1 MINIAVLDTL
11 RVPPDT
17 QEAIRGMATND
28 VAFPDEPPRSLDELV
43 ARTGDA
49 EAVLINT
56 RTQIDQR
63 YLDAC
68 PSVKYVGLC
77 GTSTAHVDLDALKAR
92 GIAFSNVSDYGDE
105 PTAEY
110 IFLQL
115 EALARGVGA
124 YQWQDQPREL
134 MGKTIGII
142 GLGALGK
149 AVAHLAVAYKMDAHY
164 FSAHRKPEWER
175 RGLQYSELLD
185 LMPVC
190 QIVVISS
197 PTNIKVLGSAEFAMF
212 KPGGILVQASM
223 GTPFDRDAFL
233 QWIAADGNFAI
244 FDDGVGEENANLYKD
259 VPRVILS
266 ATSSGD
272 TLETRQRLGLKVVDN
287 VQAYLADHSDVLPK
301 RGQY

>member
-1 MINIAVLDTL
+1 MIKIAVLDTL
-11 RVPPDT
+11 RVLPDT
-17 QEAIRGMATND
+17 QEAIRRLATND
-28 VAFPDEPPRSLDELV
+28 VAFPEESPRSLEELV
-43 ARTGDA
+43 ARTGGA

-56 RTQIDQR
+56 RTHINQR

-68 PSVKYVGLC
+68 PSVTYVGLC
-77 GTSTAHVDLDALKAR
+77 GTSAAHIDLDALKAR
-92 GIAFSNVSDYGDE
+92 GIAFSNVVDYGDE

-115 EALARGVGA
+115 EALARGVGT

-149 AVAHLAVAYKMDAHY
+149 AIAHLAVAYKMDAHY
-164 FSAHRKPEWER
+164 FSEHRKPEWEE
-175 RGLQYSELLD
+175 RGLKYAELHD
-185 LMPVC
+185 LLPGC
-190 QIVVISS
+190 QIIVISS
-197 PTNIKVLGSAEFAMF
+197 PTNVKVLGSAEFALF

-233 QWIAADGNFAI
+233 QWIAADSNFAI
-244 FDDGVGEENANLYKD
+244 FDDGIGEENATIYKD
-259 VPRVILS
+259 LPRVILS
-266 ATSSGD
+266 VTSSGN

-287 VQAYLADHSDVLPK
+287 LLAYVADHADLLP
-301 RGQY
+301 

>member
-1 MINIAVLDTL
+1 MIKIAVLDTL
-11 RVPPDT
+11 RVLPDT
-17 QEAIRGMATND
+17 QEAIRRMATND
-28 VAFPDEPPRSLDELV
+28 VAFPEVSPRSLEELV

-56 RTQIDQR
+56 STRIDQH
-63 YLDAC
+63 YVDAC
-68 PSVKYVGLC
+68 PAVKYVGLC
-77 GTSTAHVDLDALKAR
+77 GTSTAHVDLDAFKAR
-92 GIAFSNVSDYGDE
+92 GIAFSNVSDYSDE

-149 AVAHLAVAYKMDAHY
+149 AIAHLAVAYKMDIHY
-164 FSAHRKPEWER
+164 FSAHRKPEWEE
-175 RGLQYSELLD
+175 RGLQYSELHD
-185 LMPVC
+185 LLPAC
-190 QIVVISS
+190 QIIVISS
-197 PTNIKVLGSAEFAMF
+197 PTNVQVLGSAEFAMF
-212 KPGGILVQASM
+212 TPGGILVQASM
-223 GTPFDRDAFL
+223 GTPFDRDAFM

-244 FDDGVGEENANLYKD
+244 FDDGVGEENATIYKD
-259 VPRVILS
+259 WPRVILS
-266 ATSSGD
+266 ATSSGN

-287 VQAYLADHSDVLPK
+287 LQAYVADHAGMLP
-301 RGQY
+301 